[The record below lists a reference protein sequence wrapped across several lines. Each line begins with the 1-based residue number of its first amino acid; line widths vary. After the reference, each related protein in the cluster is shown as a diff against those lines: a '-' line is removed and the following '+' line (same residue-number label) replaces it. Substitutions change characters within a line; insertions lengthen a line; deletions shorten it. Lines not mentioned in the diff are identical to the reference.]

1 MNKKFLSAILF
12 GALMV
17 TSTGT
22 FVSCK
27 DYEDDIQNVQEQVDA
42 NKSALAAL
50 TSQATA
56 LQGALS
62 AAQATADAAKAAAA
76 EAKKAGDDAL
86 AAAKAAEAAAAA
98 AKAEAIADAQKQV
111 EALQALVA
119 KDYATKEELEA
130 AKKELATAIAAVDGK
145 IEGIETGLSELKNV
159 VEGLEEQLGV
169 LSLTALSNIAA
180 LQEDLEIQK
189 AAMEKY
195 AAYVDELYVEIGG
208 ETGLRAQLGQVT
220 NVLTDME
227 QQINELWAEIGAEG
241 GLGTTTGTLAS
252 AIQALQQGLEELA
265 ERDNAL
271 EGNIHEVT
279 KTLSSLIEDHGKDV
293 EELWAEINGEGANS
307 IRTQMGQLAGL
318 VGEIQGNLATVHT
331 LLNNMITSV
340 SLWAP
345 QATDVKTLNLYNVVE
360 KNAVFGDKTPI
371 KANENITFTEGKLV
385 QYDDCLTI
393 RVSPTNAVVKK
404 EQISLI
410 NTKGENLNDY
420 LEVVEVKAYD
430 ELLLGSV
437 KTRNAEN
444 KSGLWK
450 VYFKLKDNVD
460 PAQFDEEVATAKKYN
475 RDWYV
480 RFAVAVKNAETEANV
495 ISGYNVE
502 VATKA
507 AIASKELDFYANDQK
522 IEVIKNRYQRAE
534 DRTSTWD
541 VEELWWNI
549 ENEKIETPAVAPILE
564 GLDKNVILKQEGF
577 GYDDRTWNQFLPVVK
592 GEPITININSW
603 KDVDDNFHVNEGGKI
618 AGFYV
623 TLDKAYAVESTPS
636 EINAWN
642 SYEYENVGTD
652 KQAATMIKG
661 NSGTITIKDLNN
673 VSGDIIGFRV
683 YAVNLD
689 GTLVDPDGRAFYVAI
704 GDVAKTEV
712 VKATIVPV
720 SMEQNTAYAELTDAQ
735 KEIIRSL
742 KKDQE
747 AIYWNLE
754 MDYNNNPKVQGYSA
768 GYNVEFVKD
777 AEGTQAT
784 KAEDINFVKFI
795 LNDNIA
801 MYLDNGTYKAKQEI
815 KNNRGNI
822 LGVIEYE
829 LTKELPTTL
838 PAVFSAK
845 EQQIISDL
853 YTCYLQPTTQN
864 WEVGETPAEVGYMD
878 LGSVFNGLVDEN
890 GELLTTIEV
899 NGAQL
904 YYSNTYK
911 FIFATSK
918 QKIEN
923 NGDIKLV
930 DNLIEAYAPAS
941 YYQLQVTPAVEFIN
955 AGEKHATKVI
965 YTYEGISTYQDKEGN
980 WKIGVDHDV
989 TWDYQFDTKY
999 ACWHQ
1004 VQTWSVIKPVNYA
1017 ITYAAEEKTVDLA
1030 NIKGVN
1036 SYNNTL
1042 FGEGADKKQ
1051 TLKDLVEKSYLKIND
1066 AYLTSNENNQEEYFD
1081 ITVDGNTLTFVPL
1094 KDDVQSNPK
1103 AAVASTLTIVCED
1116 CFGCE
1121 VKIAVPYTVNKQ

>member
-27 DYEDDIQNVQEQVDA
+27 DYEDDIKDVQEQVDA

-56 LQGALS
+56 LQSALT
-62 AAQATADAAKAAAA
+62 AAQATAEAAKTAAA

-86 AAAKAAEAAAAA
+86 AAAKAAEAAAAD

-130 AKKELATAIAAVDGK
+130 AKKELATSIAAVDGK

-195 AAYVDELYVEIGG
+195 ATYVDELYVEIGG

-220 NVLTDME
+220 NVLTGLE
-227 QQINELWAEIGAEG
+227 QQIDELWAEIGAEG

-271 EGNIHEVT
+271 EGNIHDVT

-293 EELWAEINGEGANS
+293 EELWAEISGEGANS
-307 IRTQMGQLAGL
+307 IRTQLGQLAGL
-318 VGEIQGNLATVHT
+318 VGEIQGNLTTVHT
-331 LLNNMITSV
+331 LLNNMVTSV

-345 QATDVKTLNLYNVVE
+345 QMSGMETLYLYNVVE
-360 KNAVFGDKTPI
+360 KDAVFGDKTPI

-385 QYDDCLTI
+385 SYDDYLTI

-410 NTKGENLNDY
+410 NSLGEDLNEY
-420 LEVVEVKAYD
+420 LEVVEVKPFD
-430 ELLLGSV
+430 QLLTGNRV
-437 KTRNAEN
+437 PETRNAEN
-444 KSGLWK
+444 KSGLWN
-450 VYFKLKDNVD
+450 VYFKLKENVD
-460 PAQFDEEVATAKKYN
+460 PVKFAKEVATKKRGNNNY
-475 RDWYV
+475 YV
-480 RFAVAVKNAETEANV
+480 TFAVAVKNAETEGNV
-495 ISGYNVE
+495 ISGYNVQVNTPE
-502 VATKA
+502 AV
-507 AIASKELDFYANDQK
+507 SQSELNFYANDQW
-522 IEVIKNRYQRAE
+522 IWNIKNRYEFA
-534 DRTSTWD
+534 DDGTSTWD
-541 VEELWWNI
+541 VEELTWWTG
-549 ENEKIETPAVAPILE
+549 NEDIETPAVAPILK
-564 GLDKNVILKQEGF
+564 GDDKNVVLKEEGSN
-577 GYDDRTWNQFLPVVK
+577 DNRTWGRFLPVVK
-592 GEPITININSW
+592 GEPISININSNKNDQGEW
-603 KDVDDNFHVNEGGKI
+603 VVNYNGKI

-652 KQAATMIKG
+652 KQTATMIKG

-689 GTLVDPDGRAFYVAI
+689 GTLVDPDGRAFYVAV
-704 GDVAKTEV
+704 GDVAAETQV
-712 VKATIVPV
+712 VKATIIPETTEDRV
-720 SMEQNTAYAELTDAQ
+720 AYAELTDAQ
-735 KEIIRSL
+735 KEIIR
-742 KKDQE
+742 
-747 AIYWNLE
+747 NLYGNSMLINWE
-754 MDYNNNPKVQGYSA
+754 MDENNPMVSNNQA
-768 GYNVEFVKD
+768 GYGVEFVKD
-777 AEGTQAT
+777 AEGTVVS
-784 KAEDINFVKFI
+784 KAEEINFVKFNLWDGI
-795 LNDNIA
+795 EW
-801 MYLDNGTYKAKQEI
+801 YLDNGTYKATQTF
-815 KNNRGNI
+815 KNSRGNI
-822 LGVIEYE
+822 LGVVEYE
-829 LTKELPTTL
+829 LTKTLPTTL
-838 PAVFSAK
+838 PAGFSAK
-845 EQQIISDL
+845 DKQIIDGL

-878 LGSVFNGLVDEN
+878 LGSVFNGLINAN
-890 GELLTTIEV
+890 GELID
-899 NGAQL
+899 N
-904 YYSNTYK
+904 SYK
-911 FIFATSK
+911 FEFATSK
-918 QKIEN
+918 YDGEE
-923 NGDIKLV
+923 LV
-930 DNLIEAYAPAS
+930 KNEVTFDNPES
-941 YYQLQVTPAVEFIN
+941 YYQLQITPAVDFIK
-955 AGEKHATKVI
+955 AAEEHATKVI
-965 YTYEGISTYQDKEGN
+965 YIYEGISTYQDKDGN
-980 WKIGVDHDV
+980 WKIGENHEV
-989 TWDYQFDTKY
+989 TWTTQFNTKY
-999 ACWHQ
+999 ACWHDA
-1004 VQTWSVIKPVNYA
+1004 QTWSVVKAADYA
-1017 ITYAAEEKTVDLA
+1017 ITYAATEKTVNLA

-1051 TLKDLVEKSYLKIND
+1051 TLKDLVTKKYLKIND
-1066 AYLTSNENNQEEYFD
+1066 AYLTSDATGEEEYFD
-1081 ITVDGNTLTFVPL
+1081 ITVGEDGITLTFVPM

-1103 AAVASTLTIVCED
+1103 DAVASTLTIVCED

-1121 VKIAVPYTVNKQ
+1121 VIIAVPYTVNKQ